1 MTDLE
6 QIEAYIAGLPSPQK
20 EICLA
25 LRSCMKQSFP
35 ELEEAWKWSRPV
47 YWHKGKY
54 ICYFIANQADVNFG
68 FERGAHLS
76 DPKALL
82 KGTGANMRHL
92 KFKTLSDLNLDYA
105 SSLVKQAIEMA

>member
-1 MTDLE
+1 MTDSE
-6 QIEAYIAGLPSPQK
+6 QINPYLTGLPSPQK

-25 LRSCMKQSFP
+25 IRSCLKDSFP

-54 ICYFIANQADVNFG
+54 ICYFIANKADVNLG
-68 FERGAHLS
+68 LERGAHLE
-76 DPKALL
+76 DPKGLL

-92 KFKTLSDLNLDYA
+92 KFKTLDDFDREYA
-105 SSLVKQAIEMA
+105 RSLIKQAIEMA

>member
-6 QIEAYIAGLPSPQK
+6 QIEAYIADLPSPQK
-20 EICLA
+20 EICIT
-25 LRSCMKQSFP
+25 LRSFLVQSFP

-54 ICYFIANQADVNFG
+54 ICYFIANKADVNFG
-68 FERGAHLS
+68 FERGAQLS

-92 KFKTLSDLNLDYA
+92 KFKTLSDADLEYA
-105 SSLVKQAIEMA
+105 ASFVKQAIAMA